1 MMTTPIVLTI
11 FSAILF
17 VVAIYLTI
25 LSYRR
30 YRVNLFI
37 SEELHKV
44 IDSTTETIAQ
54 SKKIISEERQRIHSK
69 IEQSDMP
76 PENIMDSPELMA
88 TIITV
93 LVHKIGGDVRL
104 GLRDFM
110 IPDEEGVSVYVDT
123 ETQEIL
129 LSTDHKLEIDEAL
142 LSFTNPDDNTYH

>member
-1 MMTTPIVLTI
+1 
-11 FSAILF
+11 
-17 VVAIYLTI
+17 
-25 LSYRR
+25 
-30 YRVNLFI
+30 
-37 SEELHKV
+37 
-44 IDSTTETIAQ
+44 
-54 SKKIISEERQRIHSK
+54 
-69 IEQSDMP
+69 MP

-93 LVHKIGGDVRL
+93 LVHKIGGEVRL

>member
-1 MMTTPIVLTI
+1 MMTPLLLTVL
-11 FSAILF
+11 SSILF
-17 VVAIYLTI
+17 VVAIYLTF

-30 YRVNLFI
+30 YRVNMFI

-44 IDSTTETIAQ
+44 IDNTTETIAK
-54 SKKIISEERQRIHSK
+54 SKKFISEEKQRLHHK

-76 PENIMDSPELMA
+76 PDNIMDSPELMA

-93 LVHKIGGDVRL
+93 LVHKIGGEVRL

-123 ETQEIL
+123 DTQEIL
-129 LSTDHKLEIDEAL
+129 LSTDHKLALDDTL